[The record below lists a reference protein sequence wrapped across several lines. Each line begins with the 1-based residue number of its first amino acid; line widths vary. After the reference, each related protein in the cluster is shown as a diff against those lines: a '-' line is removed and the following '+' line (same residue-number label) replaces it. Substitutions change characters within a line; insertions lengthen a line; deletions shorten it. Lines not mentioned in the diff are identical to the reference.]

1 MKKLLFVL
9 LLIIPA
15 FVINAQDVEPKE
27 ELASVQVIDHI
38 YDKTTEVIS
47 ELAQALAVPA
57 EHVYNVLVKQ
67 QVVEGVSLLVGL
79 LFSILFTSISWF
91 ILFKKHNFK
100 LKWYLQNIEGY
111 WMISVILSIVSIILF
126 VVFLSSGISSLLNPE
141 YGAIR
146 DIISIL

>member
-1 MKKLLFVL
+1 MKKLLFIL

-15 FVINAQDVEPKE
+15 FVINAQEVEPKD
-27 ELASVQVIDHI
+27 ELATVQVIDHI
-38 YDKTTEVIS
+38 YDKTTEAIT

-67 QVVEGVSLLVGL
+67 QVVVGVSLLVGL
-79 LFSILFTSISWF
+79 LFSMLFTSISWF

-100 LKWYLQNIEGY
+100 RELCLQNTEGY
-111 WMISVILSIVSIILF
+111 WMLSLLLSIVSIVLL

-146 DIISIL
+146 DIIRIL

>member
-1 MKKLLFVL
+1 MKKLLFIL

-27 ELASVQVIDHI
+27 KLASVQVIDHI
-38 YDKTTEVIS
+38 YDKTSEAIS

-67 QVVEGVSLLVGL
+67 QVIKGVSLLIGL
-79 LFSILFTSISWF
+79 LFSMLFTSISWF

-100 LKWYLQNIEGY
+100 LEWYLQNTVDY
-111 WMISVILSIVSIILF
+111 WMLSVLLSIVSIVLF